1 MDLRTNLTHAVD
13 IYNDL
18 TSRSML
24 KLLRETVKNCAKV
37 LNLAFHVV
45 EHVLARFSLCNETTL
60 QIEAVMQ

>member
-1 MDLRTNLTHAVD
+1 
-13 IYNDL
+13 
-18 TSRSML
+18 ML